1 MKKLLLISA
10 SSGENLKLV
19 EKISEI
25 ARGEFNCEIID
36 LTQISLPLYSP
47 RQEEG
52 GVPAEAINLATRIK
66 EADALFVTSPEYN
79 GSIAPTLN
87 NMIAWV
93 SRSSKNWRES
103 FNEKA
108 TVIGTHSGGGGSYVL
123 MAMRQQLSYV
133 GCNVLGRVVHTN
145 YNKTLNEESLLSIL
159 QQIQKYI

>member
-25 ARGEFNCEIID
+25 AQEEFSCEMID
-36 LTQISLPLYSP
+36 LTQLSLPLYSP
-47 RQEEG
+47 RQEEN
-52 GVPAEAINLATRIK
+52 GVPAEAIDLAKRIK

-93 SRSSKNWRES
+93 SRSSKDWRES
-103 FNEKA
+103 FNGKT

-133 GCNVLGRVVHTN
+133 GCNVLGRVIHTN
-145 YNKTLNEESLLSIL
+145 YNKALNEESVSQIL
-159 QQIQKYI
+159 KQIQKFI